1 MGTREEMQG
10 TMGTCIGCG
19 DYKVKKDEKMK
30 KKQTAGVADGMNIAD
45 IARKRC
51 EIPSEDLYANLMGKQ
66 TEMRPHETEKKLRT
80 HCEGF
85 ETERHEEDDEDD
97 DAHG

>member
-1 MGTREEMQG
+1 
-10 TMGTCIGCG
+10 MGTCICRG
-19 DYKVKKDEKMK
+19 DYKVKKYENGE
-30 KKQTAGVADGMNIAD
+30 KQTAEVADGKKNAD

-51 EIPSEDLYANLMGKQ
+51 MIPMEELYANRVGKQ
-66 TEMRPHETEKKLRT
+66 TMVRPHETEMEKRT

-85 ETERHEEDDEDD
+85 ENQNLQRHEEDDEDD